1 LLQDPVNAQPSPIF
15 KIYGLSRSVLLKY
28 LLTNKILEK
37 DERISDK
44 DENGQPKT
52 ATMMVKYRCPKKN
65 FERKLKK
72 LYIKLFEKNLPERK
86 HEEQEITGSINEEG
100 EGGACG
106 ATSAESSGQFIQP
119 YGYEIVKKKM
129 PSEIDETTT
138 TFNTGNYQYAVPFG
152 GDEETLARKNGK
164 GGSVSINEV

>member
-1 LLQDPVNAQPSPIF
+1 M
-15 KIYGLSRSVLLKY
+15 
-28 LLTNKILEK
+28 EK

-52 ATMMVKYRCPKKN
+52 ATMIVKYRCPKKN

-86 HEEQEITGSINEEG
+86 HEEQEITVSINEEG
-100 EGGACG
+100 EVG
-106 ATSAESSGQFIQP
+106 ATSAESSGQVIQAF
-119 YGYEIVKKKM
+119 GDVQRRKM
-129 PSEIDETTT
+129 PTEIDETTT

-152 GDEETLARKNGK
+152 GDKETLSRKNGK